1 MKTGW
6 NFENGNWYYYDNKGS
21 KVTGW
26 VTISGKR
33 YFFNSSGVWVK

>member
-26 VTISGKR
+26 LKEGAK
-33 YFFNSSGVWVK
+33 

>member
-1 MKTGW
+1 MQT
-6 NFENGNWYYYDNKGS
+6 D
-21 KVTGW
+21 W

>member
-1 MKTGW
+1 MKDSAK
-6 NFENGNWYYYDNKGS
+6 WYYLNNSGTMQTS
-21 KVTGW
+21 W

>member
-1 MKTGW
+1 MQ
-6 NFENGNWYYYDNKGS
+6 
-21 KVTGW
+21 TGW